1 MSDAPSGPGEA
12 GRIMRFE
19 AARKSV
25 LVAYLLW
32 FFLGWLGLHRFYL
45 GYMLSAVLMLLLW
58 VVGTVLSVVL
68 IGYVIL
74 VVPVLW
80 RAVDALLIPGMAR
93 AKNNEIIAEIE
104 RGLR

>member
-1 MSDAPSGPGEA
+1 MTDEA
-12 GRIMRFE
+12 GRLMRFE

-45 GYMLSAVLMLLLW
+45 GYPLSGVVMLVLW
-58 VVGTVLSVVL
+58 AVGTGLSILL

-74 VVPVLW
+74 AVPVLW
-80 RAVDALLIPGMAR
+80 WAVDALLIPGMAR
-93 AKNNEIIAEIE
+93 DRNNAIIEEIE
-104 RGLR
+104 RGAR